1 MSNQQPVDAH
11 DPNNQQ
17 QSKLARFGAKANVFA
32 QKIGKPINKFSNKL
46 GAEAFFP
53 ASLDEEADKV
63 RRELTHTLEKK
74 LT

>member
-1 MSNQQPVDAH
+1 MSAQQPADAH
-11 DPNNQQ
+11 VPNSQQ
-17 QSKLARFGAKANVFA
+17 PSRIAKFGAKANVFA

-63 RRELTHTLEKK
+63 NAIA
-74 LT
+74 

>member
-1 MSNQQPVDAH
+1 MATQQRSDAQ

-17 QSKLARFGAKANVFA
+17 QSRVAKFGAKANLFA

-53 ASLDEEADKV
+53 SSLDQEADKV
-63 RRELTHTLEKK
+63 WNSFS
-74 LT
+74 